1 MVTRLGIGG
10 RASFFTEPLP
20 VTAPEAEPQARAA
33 PGPLGLGPPPAL
45 RLTPYPGTFI
55 MRAEVPARVSAGREE
70 GGEGME
76 IHAKHAGGMTFLAR
90 GGSNHWVVMDSDPA
104 VGGDDAGARP
114 MELLLMGLAGCTG
127 MDVISILRKKRVA
140 VEGFEIR
147 VHGDRR
153 EEHPKAFTNIEIEYI
168 FIGRDLPRHHLE
180 RAVEL
185 SQEKYCGAAATLR
198 AAATISH
205 RITIREPE
213 EAETEQVRA

>member
-1 MVTRLGIGG
+1 
-10 RASFFTEPLP
+10 
-20 VTAPEAEPQARAA
+20 
-33 PGPLGLGPPPAL
+33 
-45 RLTPYPGTFI
+45 
-55 MRAEVPARVSAGREE
+55 
-70 GGEGME
+70 ME
-76 IHAKHAGGMTFLAR
+76 IHAKHAGGMTFPGPGREQPL
-90 GGSNHWVVMDSDPA
+90 GGDEQRPT

-147 VHGDRR
+147 AHGDRR

-168 FIGRDLPRHHLE
+168 FIGCDLPRHHLE